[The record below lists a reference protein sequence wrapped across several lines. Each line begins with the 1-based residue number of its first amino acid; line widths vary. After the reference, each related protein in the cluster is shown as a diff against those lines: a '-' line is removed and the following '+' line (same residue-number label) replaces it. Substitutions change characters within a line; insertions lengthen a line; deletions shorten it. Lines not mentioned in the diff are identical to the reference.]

1 MTTSPGLLGAALLF
15 WGWQSGLVLF
25 GAIIAVILEGSRI
38 VVVRWDLDRSDFNRA
53 ADLCTLI
60 FLAMAAYLFAN
71 SGVALPPGASLAIL
85 VLFTWLP
92 LAFAPL
98 VVSQAYSVRNEVDPG
113 TLLPL
118 LRRRAAADENKA
130 RETINLTYPY
140 FGLCLLSASA
150 ANVRTPWFYMG
161 LCVLSAWALW
171 SARSKSFSAPLWVTL
186 MLCVAIVG
194 YGGQLTL
201 HSLQKVVERKFIAW
215 YLNSRTDTDPYRRNT
230 AIGDLGRI
238 KLSGRILLRLEP
250 SKQSRPPLLL
260 RSATYN
266 IYRSSTWFA
275 ANSAFDRVQPEPG
288 GTTWTL
294 KAGTAP
300 KTDLA
305 ISAYLKR
312 GKGVLALPMGTHK
325 IKGLPVL
332 RMQRN
337 RLGTVKVEE
346 GLGLITYRALSATG
360 TAFDGP
366 PDASDLKIPPRESPV
381 ITRLAAELR
390 LTSQSPR
397 AALETLADFFQNNF
411 QYTTFLGESRPSS
424 TPMEDFFLRSR
435 SGHCEYFATA
445 TVLLLRAAGIP
456 ARYASGYSV
465 NEFSRLE
472 NRYVVRARHAHSWA
486 LVYVDGAWQ
495 EFDTTPAVWFDADEN
510 TASFWEPV
518 SDLWSWGLFLFSKWR
533 WSERE
538 GGVVKHIV
546 WLLIPLILFLVW
558 RLYFKK
564 RLVRIEQGQ
573 PKQIDAAR
581 SYPGNDSEFYAIEKR
596 LNELG
601 FTRHHWE
608 PLPRWF
614 QRINTAQTT
623 SLTDSLP
630 AMAFLH
636 YRYRFDPNGISESE
650 RKILKSNVQSWLD
663 QHKTTQ

>member
-1 MTTSPGLLGAALLF
+1 MTTPPGLLGTVLLF
-15 WGWQSGLVLF
+15 WGWQTGFVLF
-25 GAIIAVILEGSRI
+25 GAIIAVILEGSHI
-38 VVVRWDLDRSDFNRA
+38 VAHRWDFNRSDFNRV
-53 ADLCTLI
+53 ADLCTLV
-60 FLAMAAYLFAN
+60 FLAMAAYLYAN
-71 SGVALPPGASLAIL
+71 SGVALPPGAPLTIL

-92 LAFAPL
+92 LAFASL
-98 VVSQAYSVRNEVDPG
+98 IISQAYSVKNEVDLG
-113 TLLPL
+113 TLLLL

-140 FGLCLLSASA
+140 FALCLLSASA

-161 LCVLSAWALW
+161 LCTLSAWALW

-186 MLCVAIVG
+186 MLSVAFVG
-194 YGGQLTL
+194 YGGQLAL
-201 HSLQKVVERKFIAW
+201 HSLQKVVEGKFVAW
-215 YLNSRTDTDPYRRNT
+215 YLNSRTDTDPYRRTT
-230 AIGDLGRI
+230 AIGDLGKI

-250 SKQSRPPLLL
+250 NEQSRPPLLL
-260 RSATYN
+260 RSAAYN

-275 ANSAFDRVQPEPG
+275 AKSAFDRVRSEPD
-288 GTTWTL
+288 GTTWKL
-294 KAGTAP
+294 EPGTAP
-300 KTDLA
+300 DTDLA

-312 GKGVLALPMGTHK
+312 GKGVLALPMGSHE
-325 IKGLPVL
+325 IKELPVL

-346 GLGLITYRALSATG
+346 GIGLITYRALSSSG

-366 PDASDLKIPPRESPV
+366 PDESDLEIPSRESNV
-381 ITRLAAELR
+381 ISRLATELK

-397 AALETLADFFQNNF
+397 AVLKTLADFFQNNF
-411 QYTTFLGESRPSS
+411 QYTTFFGGSKSSS

-465 NEFSRLE
+465 KEFSRLE

-495 EFDTTPAVWFDADEN
+495 EFDTTPAVWFDADGS

-518 SDLWSWGLFLFSKWR
+518 SDLWSWSLFLFSKWR

-538 GGVVKHIV
+538 RGVGKHVV

-564 RLVRIEQGQ
+564 RLVRVGAEQHK
-573 PKQIDAAR
+573 PNDAAR
-581 SYPGNDSEFYAIEKR
+581 SYPGKDSEFYAIEKR

-601 FTRHHWE
+601 FTRHPWE
-608 PLPRWF
+608 PLPCWI
-614 QRINTAQTT
+614 QRINSAQVT
-623 SLTDSLP
+623 SPTDSLP
-630 AMAFLH
+630 AMASLH
-636 YRYRFDPNGISESE
+636 YRYRFDPSGISESE
-650 RKILKSNVQSWLD
+650 RETLKSNVQSWLD
-663 QHKTTQ
+663 QYKSTQ

>member
-1 MTTSPGLLGAALLF
+1 MTTPPGLLGAALLF

-38 VVVRWDLDRSDFNRA
+38 VVVRWDLDRSDFNRV
-53 ADLCTLI
+53 ADLCILV

-71 SGVALPPGASLAIL
+71 SGVALSPGASLAIL

-98 VVSQAYSVRNEVDPG
+98 VVSQAYSVRNEVDLG
-113 TLLPL
+113 TLLLL
-118 LRRRAAADENKA
+118 LRRRAGADEHKA

-140 FGLCLLSASA
+140 FALCLLSASA
-150 ANVRTPWFYMG
+150 ANVRTPWFYIG
-161 LCVLSAWALW
+161 LCMLSAWALW

-186 MLCVAIVG
+186 MLCVAFVG
-194 YGGQLTL
+194 FGGQLAL
-201 HSLQKVVERKFIAW
+201 HSLQKVVEGKFVAW
-215 YLNSRTDTDPYRRNT
+215 YLNSRTDTDPYRRTT

-250 SKQSRPPLLL
+250 SEQSRPPLLL
-260 RSATYN
+260 RSAAYN

-275 ANSAFDRVQPEPG
+275 AKSAFERVQPEPD
-288 GTTWTL
+288 GTTWKL
-294 KAGTAP
+294 EPRTASN
-300 KTDLA
+300 TDLA

-312 GKGVLALPMGTHK
+312 GKGVLALPMGTHE

-381 ITRLAAELR
+381 ISRIATELR
-390 LTSQSPR
+390 LASQPPR
-397 AALETLADFFQNNF
+397 TALETLAEFFQNNF
-411 QYTTFLGESRPSS
+411 QYTTFLGESKPSS

-456 ARYASGYSV
+456 ARYVSGYSV

-495 EFDTTPAVWFDADEN
+495 EFDTTPAVWFDADGS

-518 SDLWSWGLFLFSKWR
+518 SDLWSWGLFIFSKWR

-538 GGVVKHIV
+538 GGVVKHIF
-546 WLLIPLILFLVW
+546 WLLVPLILFLVW

-564 RLVRIEQGQ
+564 RLVRIEKGQ
-573 PKQIDAAR
+573 PRQNDAVR
-581 SYPGNDSEFYAIEKR
+581 SYPGKDSEFFVIEKR
-596 LNELG
+596 LSEMG
-601 FTRHHWE
+601 FPRYPSE
-608 PLPRWF
+608 PLSTWV
-614 QRINTAQTT
+614 QRIISAQAT

-630 AMAFLH
+630 AMASLH
-636 YRYRFDPNGISESE
+636 YRYRFDPHGISESE
-650 RKILKSNVQSWLD
+650 RQTLKSNVQSWLD

>member
-1 MTTSPGLLGAALLF
+1 MITPPGLLGAVLLF

-25 GAIIAVILEGSRI
+25 GAIIAVILEGSRV
-38 VVVRWDLDRSDFNRA
+38 VVVRWDLDRSDFNRV
-53 ADLCTLI
+53 ADLCTLV
-60 FLAMAAYLFAN
+60 FLAMAVYLFAN
-71 SGVALPPGASLAIL
+71 SGFAPPPGAPLAIL

-98 VVSQAYSVRNEVDPG
+98 VVSQAYSVRNEVDLG
-113 TLLPL
+113 TLLLL
-118 LRRRAAADENKA
+118 LRRRAAADENNA
-130 RETINLTYPY
+130 RKTINLTYPY
-140 FGLCLLSASA
+140 FALCLLSASA
-150 ANVRTPWFYMG
+150 ANVRCPWFYMG
-161 LCVLSAWALW
+161 LCVLSVWALW
-171 SARSKSFSAPLWVTL
+171 SARSKSFSAALWVTL
-186 MLCVAIVG
+186 MLCVAFVG
-194 YGGQLTL
+194 YGGQLAL
-201 HSLQKVVERKFIAW
+201 HSLQKVVEGKFVAW
-215 YLNSRTDTDPYRRNT
+215 YLHSRTDTDPYRRTT

-250 SKQSRPPLLL
+250 NEQSRPPFLL
-260 RSATYN
+260 RSAAYN

-275 ANSAFDRVQPEPG
+275 AKSVFDRVQSEPD
-288 GTTWTL
+288 GTTWKL
-294 KAGTAP
+294 EPGTAP
-300 KTDLA
+300 DADLA

-312 GKGVLALPMGTHK
+312 GKGVLALPMGTRE

-381 ITRLAAELR
+381 ISRIATELR
-390 LTSQSPR
+390 LASQSPR

-411 QYTTFLGESRPSS
+411 QYTTFLGDSKPSS
-424 TPMEDFFLRSR
+424 TPMEEFFLRSR

-495 EFDTTPAVWFDADEN
+495 EFDTTPAVWFDADGS

-518 SDLWSWGLFLFSKWR
+518 SDLWSWGLFLFSKWW

-564 RLVRIEQGQ
+564 RLVRFGAEQR
-573 PKQIDAAR
+573 KQNDDTR
-581 SYPGNDSEFYAIEKR
+581 SHPGRDSEFYAIEQR
-596 LNELG
+596 LYELG
-601 FTRHHWE
+601 FPRHLWE
-608 PLPRWF
+608 PLPCWI
-614 QRINTAQTT
+614 QRINSAQAT

-630 AMAFLH
+630 AMASLH

-650 RKILKSNVQSWLD
+650 RETLKSNVQSWLD